1 MYKNYKIPILGIIL
15 MSKANFRTVPAAQ
28 LRNHGSDIINA
39 VAYGHEEI
47 VLTRHGKPVAAIVSL
62 LVLEALK
69 DIEDKI
75 DREAVRKARADVRK
89 HGTITLAQ
97 IKSGLKNKT

>member
-1 MYKNYKIPILGIIL
+1 
-15 MSKANFRTVPAAQ
+15 MSRSMFRTVPAAE

-39 VAYGHEEI
+39 VAYGNEQI

-62 LVLEALK
+62 LVLDALK
-69 DIEDKI
+69 DMEDKL
-75 DREAVRKARADVRK
+75 DRDGARKARADVRK

-97 IKSGLKNKT
+97 IKSSLKNKP

>member
-1 MYKNYKIPILGIIL
+1 MYEMYKRYIKDKIPK
-15 MSKANFRTVPAAQ
+15 STFRTVAAGE
-28 LRNHGSDIINA
+28 LRNRGSDIVNA
-39 VAYGHEEI
+39 VAYGHENI

-69 DIEDKI
+69 DIEDEI
-75 DREAVRKARADVRK
+75 DREGVRKARADVRK

-97 IKSGLKNKT
+97 IKSELKKKP

>member
-1 MYKNYKIPILGIIL
+1 M
-15 MSKANFRTVPAAQ
+15 FRMVPAAE

-39 VAYGHEEI
+39 VAYGNEQI

-62 LVLEALK
+62 LVLDALK
-69 DIEDKI
+69 DIEDKL
-75 DREAVRKARADVRK
+75 DRDGARKARADVSK

-97 IKSGLKNKT
+97 IKSSLKNKP